1 MKYSMRFI
9 LKMTFQGADSLEDVE
24 GCPPPGTRCS
34 SGRDEISVLGMYSL
48 TRAAC
53 GR

>member
-1 MKYSMRFI
+1 MRFI

-24 GCPPPGTRCS
+24 GCPPTQPRAEHRVPGA
-34 SGRDEISVLGMYSL
+34 EISVVEMYSL

>member
-24 GCPPPGTRCS
+24 GCPPTQPRAEHGV
-34 SGRDEISVLGMYSL
+34 SVAEM
-48 TRAAC
+48 R
-53 GR
+53 